1 MEVETIDKI
10 VNVDKNF
17 LHSRLYATMD
27 CDIYSNLRASE
38 VSFAF

>member
-1 MEVETIDKI
+1 METIDKI

-17 LHSRLYATMD
+17 LDPRFYATID